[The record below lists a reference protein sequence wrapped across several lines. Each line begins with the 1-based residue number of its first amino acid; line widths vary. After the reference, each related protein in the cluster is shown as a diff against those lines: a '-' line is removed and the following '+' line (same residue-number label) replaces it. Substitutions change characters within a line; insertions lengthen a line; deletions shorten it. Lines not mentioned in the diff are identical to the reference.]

1 MDAVIMD
8 SGFISAVHKLVKYG
22 ELIAVQYHWR
32 KVREAAGFIKEQE
45 RVKSQNADCFRRKNQ
60 RTLDRI
66 AGNIDR

>member
-1 MDAVIMD
+1 VIVD
-8 SGFISAVHKLVKYG
+8 FGFIFAVHKLVKLVK
-22 ELIAVQYHWR
+22 LIAVQYHWR

-45 RVKSQNADCFRRKNQ
+45 RIKSQNAEGFRRKNQ